1 MKKLMPIPLLVVFLL
16 LAMPA
21 AMTQDAG
28 TSNGPVWRI
37 NYIKIKPGKNA
48 DYMKWQREYLIPL
61 LAEQKKAGLIL
72 DYKTFTK
79 PTGDNSPG
87 DWNMAGAT
95 LYRNYAEALDESPE
109 RTKKMREIS
118 LKIFG
123 SEENLRKLQAELRDP
138 NRDVVASHLVREL
151 IITPAK

>member
-1 MKKLMPIPLLVVFLL
+1 MKKLMQITLLVVFTM
-16 LAMPA
+16 LATP
-21 AMTQDAG
+21 AMTQDTG
-28 TSNGPVWRI
+28 TTNGPVWRI
-37 NYIKIKPGKNA
+37 NYVKIKPGKNA
-48 DYMKWQREYLIPL
+48 EYMKWIREYLTPL

-79 PTGDNSPG
+79 PTSDNSPG
-87 DWNMAGAT
+87 DWNHAGAT

-109 RTKKMREIS
+109 RAKKMREIS

-123 SEENLRKLQAELRDP
+123 SEENMRKLQAELRDP

-151 IITPAK
+151 IINPAK